1 MKPEIFEAVFRLIE
15 ISIAI
20 ILYRQDNPPL
30 FKGF

>member
-20 ILYRQDNPPL
+20 ITVAIEIYKLKR
-30 FKGF
+30 